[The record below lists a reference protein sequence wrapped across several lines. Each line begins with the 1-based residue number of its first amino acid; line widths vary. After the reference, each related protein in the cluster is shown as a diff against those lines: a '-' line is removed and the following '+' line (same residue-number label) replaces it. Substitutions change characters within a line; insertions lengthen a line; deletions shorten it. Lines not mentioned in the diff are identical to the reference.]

1 MADPLT
7 AEVAEQPQ
15 IAEQPEVASGPP
27 AEPRDSGPHRGK
39 FRFVYLLLGILLGGA
54 IAGFVVLLARGGP
67 AEGPIWS
74 AWRPEGDDAEK
85 AQQIAGFVGSR
96 YRLESGSQLVSVQAA
111 PLRVSDVP
119 IGAIAIRRPPGLEA
133 SESIEGFP
141 PDNTSVYI
149 LCGLGEACAI
159 EEGEPS
165 AERLRLLKREALELA
180 LYSFRYLD
188 RDRVVA
194 FLPPAPGEQA
204 SFALFFQRGA
214 FEPELDR
221 PLRATLPAEL
231 PPLPQAIAPSEV
243 VTIDR
248 LTDPSFYRFSFQQL
262 QDGTAVLIFDDP
274 TIPVPEEEQPAEGGT
289 TTQ

>member
-1 MADPLT
+1 L
-7 AEVAEQPQ
+7 Q
-15 IAEQPEVASGPP
+15 
-27 AEPRDSGPHRGK
+27 PHRGK
-39 FRFVYLLLGILLGGA
+39 FRFVYLLLGVVLGA
-54 IAGFVVLLARGGP
+54 ALAGLVVLLVRGGP
-67 AEGPIWS
+67 GEGPIWS
-74 AWRPEGDDAEK
+74 AWRPEGDDAEM

-96 YRLESGSQLVSVQAA
+96 YRLESGSQLVAVQAA
-111 PLRVSDVP
+111 PLRVQDVP

-188 RDRVVA
+188 RDRVVV
-194 FLPPAPGEQA
+194 FLPPSPGEQA

-214 FEPELDR
+214 FEPQLDR

-231 PPLPQAIAPSEV
+231 PPLPHAIAPSEV
-243 VTIDR
+243 ITIDR
-248 LTDPSFYRFSFQQL
+248 LTDPSFYRFSFTQL
-262 QDGTAVLIFDDP
+262 QDGTAVLVLDDP
-274 TIPVPEEEQPAEGGT
+274 TIPVPAEEQPAAEGT